1 MGQNEHGKNRAE
13 LLQYLRLESFL
24 DMKSTALTFLLSFF
38 SFLLA
43 AQTNPDTTIYN
54 VADAMPYPF
63 LKSCIPE
70 RHPGWNGHID
80 SIRRCAET
88 QLFNILAANIQY
100 PEEAR
105 TQNLQGSVVV
115 SCVVEPAT
123 GRMTSLQLLKDIGG
137 GCGAEAL
144 RVLRALDEAGLRWQ
158 PAILAGKPVRVRQAL
173 PIRFR
178 LQEALPYY
186 ISLEGDTIYTEFDK
200 AADFKGGLDSLVN
213 FLVNRLDYPAAWK
226 DSCKTG
232 VIEMATVIKT
242 DGTLKV
248 VNQLDFNNLGMDFQ
262 FEALRLARRS
272 AGMWIP
278 AENGDNPVATTLPLR
293 VVFKSDAP
301 KCATMN
307 ANFDRAMILAD
318 AGATLL
324 EQEKAEEAIQK
335 WDEALRL
342 QPDNCELLYYRGT
355 ALMNENKLELACKDY
370 NRVKELFG
378 VTWFEEIRRLVC
390 GF

>member
-1 MGQNEHGKNRAE
+1 
-13 LLQYLRLESFL
+13 
-24 DMKSTALTFLLSFF
+24 MKSTTLTFLLSFF

-43 AQTNPDTTIYN
+43 AQTNADTAIYN
-54 VADAMPYPF
+54 VADAMPFP
-63 LKSCIPE
+63 LLNSCIPE
-70 RHPGWNGHID
+70 RHPGWNGHAD

-105 TQNLQGSVVV
+105 TKNLQGSVVV
-115 SCVVEPAT
+115 SCIVEPTT

-144 RVLRALDEAGLRWQ
+144 RVLSALDEAGLRWQ
-158 PAILAGKPVRVRQAL
+158 PGILAGKPVRVRHAL

-186 ISLEGDTIYTEFDK
+186 ISLEGDTIYTELDK
-200 AADFKGGLDSLVN
+200 AADFKGGLDSLVK
-213 FLVNRLDYPAAWK
+213 FLVNRLDYPAAWE

-242 DGTLKV
+242 DGSLKV
-248 VNQLDFNNLGMDFQ
+248 INQLDFNNLGMDFQ
-262 FEALRLARRS
+262 FEALRLTRRS
-272 AGMWIP
+272 AGKWIP
-278 AENGDNPVATTLPLR
+278 AENGGKSVATTLPLR
-293 VVFKSDAP
+293 VVFKSEAP
-301 KCATMN
+301 KCAAIN
-307 ANFDRAMILAD
+307 ASFDRAMILAD
-318 AGATLL
+318 EGATLM
-324 EQEKAEEAIQK
+324 EQEKTEEAIQK
-335 WDEALRL
+335 WNEALAT

-355 ALMNENKLELACKDY
+355 ALMNQNKLELACKDY
-370 NRVKELFG
+370 NRVKQLLG
-378 VTWFEEIRRLVC
+378 ITWFEEIRRLVC